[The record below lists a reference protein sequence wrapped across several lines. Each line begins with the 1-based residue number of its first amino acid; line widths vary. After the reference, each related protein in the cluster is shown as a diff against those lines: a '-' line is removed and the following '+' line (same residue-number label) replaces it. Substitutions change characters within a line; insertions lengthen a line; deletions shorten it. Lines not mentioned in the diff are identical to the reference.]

1 MKLSLLKIFFCITP
15 ILLICCCNNTEID
28 DVEPL
33 KIEFKV
39 FYTINGDTVID
50 VGSKVYV
57 YYKVNQSD
65 ILDYFIQSDGKLIDS
80 KDSSKN
86 IYPST
91 ENKVDGSGTYILVP
105 PKKTE
110 ELLVIIWSR
119 FYEDRKLK
127 SIFTEYDFYRHGEN
141 QTVRLYF
148 TEKNQGME

>member
-1 MKLSLLKIFFCITP
+1 MKLDLLKISICLMSFF
-15 ILLICCCNNTEID
+15 LIGCSNNTEID
-28 DVEPL
+28 DIEPL

-39 FYTINGDTVID
+39 FYTINGDTIID
-50 VGSKVYV
+50 VGSKVFV
-57 YYKVNQSD
+57 YYNVNQSD

-105 PKKTE
+105 PKGTE
-110 ELLVIIWSR
+110 ELLVIIWSK

-148 TEKNQGME
+148 TEKNQGVE

>member
-15 ILLICCCNNTEID
+15 ILLICCSNNTEID

-91 ENKVDGSGTYILVP
+91 ENKVDEIGRAHV
-105 PKKTE
+105 
-110 ELLVIIWSR
+110 
-119 FYEDRKLK
+119 
-127 SIFTEYDFYRHGEN
+127 
-141 QTVRLYF
+141 
-148 TEKNQGME
+148 

>member
-15 ILLICCCNNTEID
+15 ILLICCSNNTEID

-39 FYTINGDTVID
+39 FYMINGDTVID